1 MSTTILLLCA
11 VLASLAFGVLMAHW
25 ICMAMFRVFRIH
37 AEQVQAK
44 RAVVA
49 PVRVVQG

>member
-11 VLASLAFGVLMAHW
+11 VLASLAFGVLLAYW
-25 ICMAMFRVFRIH
+25 LCMGMFRVFRIH

-44 RAVVA
+44 RNVVT
-49 PVRVVQG
+49 PVRVAQG